1 MSKAMKK
8 RILSIAMVIGII
20 WTVTAGLCFA
30 GNVSVPTTITIGYEV
45 DGASFFIS
53 ETVNLQRTTAGN
65 TAVEITPIEIENWS
79 ENQTLKLEQM
89 QIVPEDGWTLM
100 DKDDF
105 DAAEEDAQKL
115 YLYIPE
121 STGNHVFTYDADDET
136 AGLYQPT
143 DFTIAGK
150 SSKSITMEGAAGL
163 YENQVGQ
170 KLVDEPVAMA
180 ILTVSFS
187 QTSST

>member
-30 GNVSVPTTITIGYEV
+30 GNVSVPATMAIGFEV

-53 ETVNLQRTTAGN
+53 ETVNLQRMEVGN
-65 TAVEITPIEIENWS
+65 TEVEITPIEIENWS

-89 QIVPEDGWTLM
+89 QIVPENGWTLM
-100 DKDDF
+100 NKADF
-105 DAAEEDAQKL
+105 DAASKDAQKL

-121 STGNHVFTYDADDET
+121 STGNHVFTYDASN
-136 AGLYQPT
+136 PT
-143 DFTIAGK
+143 QGAYTPTNFTIAAK
-150 SSKSITMEGAAGL
+150 SSKSITMEGEAGL
-163 YENQVGQ
+163 YENQIDEA
-170 KLVDEPVAMA
+170 LVNEPVATA

-187 QTSST
+187 QASST